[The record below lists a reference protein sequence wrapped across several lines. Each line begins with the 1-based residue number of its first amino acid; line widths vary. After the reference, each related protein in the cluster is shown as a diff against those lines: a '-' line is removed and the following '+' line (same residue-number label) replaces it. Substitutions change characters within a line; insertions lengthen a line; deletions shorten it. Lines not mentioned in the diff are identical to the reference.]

1 MFKSPE
7 KSTFQR
13 WPFAWAL
20 FSFAA
25 SVLVKSLLP
34 SSRLGPSLNRPGTKC
49 SKQYQGLFK
58 TWYDP
63 DMSYLPMKDPRNVH
77 ISSAASHQ
85 FVTTASLP
93 CLEGDRFDTC
103 WRIQLQLHLQWFFS
117 IFLGRLS
124 KCMKKTPQNDLP
136 PKWLKCYRLGPVFLF
151 SFSCL
156 LLSRQIEPRTS
167 EKVMPLRWKT
177 NKAGSRTVRNSSKRT
192 SWRQGCDDKGKGPE
206 YRPRMVK
213 CEHFKG

>member
-124 KCMKKTPQNDLP
+124 KCNEKNAS
-136 PKWLKCYRLGPVFLF
+136 KWFTSKMIEMLQTWSCFSVFFFLF
-151 SFSCL
+151 AFEQTNWAPDLRESDATALKDQQSWQSNRAQLFQENL
-156 LLSRQIEPRTS
+156 LETR
-167 EKVMPLRWKT
+167 LRW
-177 NKAGSRTVRNSSKRT
+177 
-192 SWRQGCDDKGKGPE
+192 QG
-206 YRPRMVK
+206 
-213 CEHFKG
+213 